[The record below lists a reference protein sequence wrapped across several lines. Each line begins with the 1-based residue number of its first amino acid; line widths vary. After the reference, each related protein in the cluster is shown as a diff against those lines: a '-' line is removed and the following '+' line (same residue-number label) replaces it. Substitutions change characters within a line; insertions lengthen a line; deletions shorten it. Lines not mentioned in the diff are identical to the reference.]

1 LRYSQGVKYLGID
14 YGTKRIGVAV
24 SDESATLAFPLGVV
38 ATGSVGSDLG
48 EKALREIC
56 DIARENAVAQVVMG
70 ESKNYSGEMNP
81 VMKEVEK
88 FKEALEEEGLDVVYE
103 PEFMSSMAA
112 ARQFAPPTPS
122 RLRGASNDTRKKN
135 PKQELL
141 DASAAALILQNFLD
155 RMRKKEFD
163 VE

>member
-1 LRYSQGVKYLGID
+1 MKYLGID
-14 YGTKRIGVAV
+14 YGTRRIGVAV

-38 ATGSVGSDLG
+38 PTSPELRGASVK
-48 EKALREIC
+48 EVC
-56 DIARENAVAQVVMG
+56 DIARENAVVGVVMG
-70 ESKNYSGEMNP
+70 ESKNYGGEANP

-88 FKEALEEEGLDVVYE
+88 FKAALEAEGLNVMYE

-122 RLRGASNDTRKKN
+122 RLRGTGESTRKAN
-135 PKQELL
+135 PNQELL

-155 RMRKKEFD
+155 RNRKREFE

>member
-1 LRYSQGVKYLGID
+1 MKYLGID
-14 YGTKRIGVAV
+14 YGTRRIGVAV

-38 ATGSVGSDLG
+38 LNSPSTALG
-48 EKALREIC
+48 ALKEVC
-56 DIARENAVAQVVMG
+56 DIAKENAVVGVVMG
-70 ESKNYSGEMNP
+70 ESKNYGGEANP

-88 FKEALEEEGLDVVYE
+88 FKLALEAEGLNVMYE

-112 ARQFAPPTPS
+112 ARQFAPEEKS
-122 RLRGASNDTRKKN
+122 RKAN
-135 PKQELL
+135 PNQELL

-155 RMRKKEFD
+155 RNRKREFE

>member
-1 LRYSQGVKYLGID
+1 MKYLGID
-14 YGTKRIGVAV
+14 YGTRRIGVAV

-38 ATGSVGSDLG
+38 AAGTT
-48 EKALREIC
+48 ALKEVC
-56 DIARENAVAQVVMG
+56 DIAKENAVVGVVMG
-70 ESKNYSGEMNP
+70 ESKNYGGEANP

-88 FKEALEEEGLDVVYE
+88 FKEALEAEGLNVMYE

-112 ARQFAPPTPS
+112 ARQFAPSES
-122 RLRGASNDTRKKN
+122 REDGRKKN
-135 PKQELL
+135 PNQELL

-155 RMRKKEFD
+155 RNRKREFE